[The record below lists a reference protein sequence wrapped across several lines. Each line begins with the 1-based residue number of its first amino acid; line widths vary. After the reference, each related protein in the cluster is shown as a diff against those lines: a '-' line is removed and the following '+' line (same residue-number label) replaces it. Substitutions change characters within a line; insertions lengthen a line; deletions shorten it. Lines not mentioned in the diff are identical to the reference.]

1 MVSGLRLYLQKNS
14 GCHNALTVLCV
25 FCWNAVYVFSTGM
38 SYGKLKAWASYV
50 ILGKTWELI
59 ESSKSLQ
66 SMVGLSLLIFPNSII
81 VTALT
86 QDPSP
91 FYEVISIHIS
101 HLLSENSHYSIIGF
115 CGPGLSQLFHGETI

>member
-1 MVSGLRLYLQKNS
+1 MVSVVRLYLQKNS

-25 FCWNAVYVFSTGM
+25 FCWKVVQVFSTEM
-38 SYGKLKAWASYV
+38 SCGKLKVLASYV

-59 ESSKSLQ
+59 ESSKSLH
-66 SMVGLSLLIFPNSII
+66 SMVRFSLLIFPNSII

-86 QDPSP
+86 QDPFP

-101 HLLSENSHYSIIGF
+101 HLLSENSN
-115 CGPGLSQLFHGETI
+115 